1 MCVCKCGFS
10 GFVARRRRRRRRR
23 RSFRIITRDDDT
35 HVCVD
40 DDTLC
45 VQEAVRGT
53 MALGVLVLRARTNH
67 LPKVQGVVA
76 SGDRRGGGVEDGSER
91 VRGCI
96 DNQEVTEGR

>member
-1 MCVCKCGFS
+1 MCVWVWVCGFC
-10 GFVARRRRRRRRR
+10 GFVARRRRRRRR
-23 RSFRIITRDDDT
+23 SFHIITSDDET

-40 DDTLC
+40 DDTVC
-45 VQEAVRGT
+45 VQEAVRT
-53 MALGVLVLRARTNH
+53 RALGLLVLRARTNH